1 MSCYKRVH
9 LQVNIIF
16 VYALVIF
23 SACGS
28 RQAGISEDRSIDF
41 YNATINTYPFITSF
55 SEFKLF
61 YGNEYNIVD
70 SCSYKPVYHR
80 QGKFYFDCI
89 NVEESQNVYFK
100 KYLDTV
106 FLHRVN
112 FKENTTTKITLGNY
126 VLTSD
131 TTIDDVELEW
141 NGSYKRLNKS
151 AAFPYKNALGI
162 YIDGSK
168 KRPRTT
174 NKKNVGRLVFR
185 NDSLHYLIY
194 DWSPMYSYSQWQ
206 EFNRIEDQLNKD

>member
-1 MSCYKRVH
+1 MK
-9 LQVNIIF
+9 IIS
-16 VYALVIF
+16 VCVLVILC
-23 SACGS
+23 ACRNKHSGK
-28 RQAGISEDRSIDF
+28 SEDLSIDF
-41 YNATINTYPFITSF
+41 YNSTINTYPFITSF
-55 SEFKLF
+55 SEFKML
-61 YGNEYNIVD
+61 YGNKFNIVD

-112 FKENTTTKITLGNY
+112 FKENTATKITLGNY

-141 NGSYKRLNKS
+141 KGSYKRLNKS
-151 AAFPYKNALGI
+151 AAFPYKNALGL

-168 KRPRTT
+168 TRPRTT
-174 NKKNVGRLVFR
+174 NKKNVVRLIFS

-206 EFNRIEDQLNKD
+206 EFIRINDQLSKD

>member
-1 MSCYKRVH
+1 MK
-9 LQVNIIF
+9 IIS
-16 VYALVIF
+16 VCVLVILC
-23 SACGS
+23 ACRNKHSGK
-28 RQAGISEDRSIDF
+28 SEDLSIDF
-41 YNATINTYPFITSF
+41 YNSTINTHPFITSF
-55 SEFKLF
+55 SEFKML
-61 YGNEYNIVD
+61 YGNKFNIVD

-141 NGSYKRLNKS
+141 KGSYKRLNKS
-151 AAFPYKNALGI
+151 AAFPYKNALGL

-168 KRPRTT
+168 TRPRTT
-174 NKKNVGRLVFR
+174 NKKNVVRLIFS

-206 EFNRIEDQLNKD
+206 EFIRINDQLSKD